1 MKYVFYERF
10 YYPTNTSTIRTK
22 TWIVN
27 RVTCWTNPQQSLI
40 EKMQRE
46 NGTKY
51 ASVNKHTNKLYVRER
66 VRRAT
71 VKYLNQTRFHNPEFT
86 YSFSENTGL
95 NIHLVK
101 ETDENEETQWRYGR
115 VHES

>member
-1 MKYVFYERF
+1 MKYTFYESF
-10 YYPTNTSTIRTK
+10 EFGSNTSTMRTK
-22 TWIVN
+22 TWL
-27 RVTCWTNPQQSLI
+27 TNKVDVYTDPQSSLVRLMV
-40 EKMQRE
+40 KRH
-46 NGTKY
+46 GTKY
-51 ASVNKHTNKLYVRER
+51 ASVNKNTNKLYVRQR

-86 YSFSENTGL
+86 YSFSEL